1 MANIPVTGGPFAG
14 LSNTFIRK
22 SRYQENYMRKL
33 PPVFLAFLTFLLSGT
48 TPNAFALDPIPVK
61 SGFSGFIRP
70 GAGYLKYKSN
80 MVASFLGFDLSD
92 RTISSITDSPDS
104 ENTGVVLV
112 PFALQY
118 TFASTRSQVFIGTD
132 LRDLIRFDLT
142 QQIGFKQE
150 IGRFGVL
157 QGGFLFTG
165 IPAKV
170 WKDPYVVNKKRDDT
184 RRTNNGARL
193 IWDRVFQSQLQL
205 QYTYRNIDLGS
216 ERSGEFLGLSSS
228 KRDRL
233 DREGERHVAE
243 AFYKFSFADKHRL
256 VPQLIYA
263 RDDLDGDAMANDT
276 FDFQLTYAYFGDP
289 FALTLNGLIGTADYD
304 KRNPIYDN
312 TRDDDRYG
320 IQGTLLYRNPWGW
333 TLFGSKPFSFFINGL
348 YSKVDANID
357 FYDQE
362 VKGLTGGIFAR
373 W

>member
-1 MANIPVTGGPFAG
+1 MKKLHLVLLTIVA
-14 LSNTFIRK
+14 LS
-22 SRYQENYMRKL
+22 
-33 PPVFLAFLTFLLSGT
+33 LLGT
-48 TPNAFALDPIPVK
+48 AQTTFALDPIPMK

-70 GAGYLKYKSN
+70 GAGYMNYKSN

-92 RTISSITDSPDS
+92 RTINSITDSPKS
-104 ENTGVVLV
+104 EKTGVALV

-142 QQIGFKQE
+142 QQLGVKQE
-150 IGRFGVL
+150 IGRFGIL

-170 WKDPYVVNKKRDDT
+170 WKDPYVIGKRRDDT
-184 RRTNNGARL
+184 SRTNNGARL
-193 IWDRVFQSQLQL
+193 VWDRIFSSQLQL
-205 QYTYRNIDLGS
+205 QYTYRDIDLGS
-216 ERSGEFLGLSSS
+216 ERSGEFLGLTSGE
-228 KRDRL
+228 RDRL
-233 DREGERHVAE
+233 DREGDRHVAE

-289 FALTLNGLIGTADYD
+289 FALTLNGLIGKADYD
-304 KRNPIYDN
+304 KRNPIYGK

-320 IQGTLLYRNPWGW
+320 FQGTLLYRNPWDW
-333 TLFGSKPFSFFINGL
+333 TLFGSNPMRFFINGL
-348 YSKVDANID
+348 FSKADSNID

-362 VKGLTGGIFAR
+362 VVVLSGGIFLR

>member
-1 MANIPVTGGPFAG
+1 M
-14 LSNTFIRK
+14 K
-22 SRYQENYMRKL
+22 KL
-33 PPVFLAFLTFLLSGT
+33 PLVFFIIVALSLLGT
-48 TPNAFALDPIPVK
+48 AQNTFALDPIPMK

-92 RTISSITDSPDS
+92 RTINSITDSPKT
-104 ENTGVVLV
+104 EKTGVALV
-112 PFALQY
+112 PFALRY

-142 QQIGFKQE
+142 QQIGVKQE
-150 IGRFGVL
+150 IGRFGML

-184 RRTNNGARL
+184 SRTNNGAR
-193 IWDRVFQSQLQL
+193 IVWDRIFNSQLLL
-205 QYTYRNIDLGS
+205 QYTYRDIDLGS
-216 ERSGEFLGLSSS
+216 ERSGEFLGLSSGE
-228 KRDRL
+228 RDRL
-233 DREGERHVAE
+233 DRNGDRHVAE
-243 AFYKFSFADKHRL
+243 AFYKFGFADKHSL

-289 FALTLNGLIGTADYD
+289 FVLTLNGLIGTADYD
-304 KRNPIYDN
+304 KRNPIYDD
-312 TRDDDRYG
+312 TQDDDRYG
-320 IQGTLLYRNPWGW
+320 VQGTVLYRNPWDW
-333 TLFGSKPFSFFINGL
+333 TLFGSKPFSFFINGIF
-348 YSKVDANID
+348 SKVDSNID

-362 VKGLTGGIFAR
+362 VTALTGGVFLR